1 MVRMIP
7 KAMQYLAQVT
17 QPNLDPTAIQ
27 AQILAMSGTIAIVS
41 LVFLLIAILIWFMIF
56 KRTGMNPWL
65 SLLMLVPIVNFVML
79 LILAFTE
86 WPVQREARTLRA
98 QLAAGTYPPPGYAP
112 AAPTAYGSQLPPP
125 PTPPT
130 PIT

>member
-1 MVRMIP
+1 MIP

-86 WPVQREARTLRA
+86 WPVQREARMLRA
-98 QLAAGTYPPPGYAP
+98 QAGGTYPGPGYAP
-112 AAPTAYGSQLPPP
+112 AAPTTYGSQLPPP

-130 PIT
+130 MT